1 MAPSC
6 HAESYLNQYT
16 QKPPKRCRIGI
27 APVPLRYRFDT
38 QNRFYACLMASMK
51 QTTLRLSATQFAQLE
66 KLSDKLGLT
75 QAGVIRFALSRL
87 VEEEKIL
94 ISRKK

>member
-1 MAPSC
+1 
-6 HAESYLNQYT
+6 
-16 QKPPKRCRIGI
+16 
-27 APVPLRYRFDT
+27 
-38 QNRFYACLMASMK
+38 MASMK